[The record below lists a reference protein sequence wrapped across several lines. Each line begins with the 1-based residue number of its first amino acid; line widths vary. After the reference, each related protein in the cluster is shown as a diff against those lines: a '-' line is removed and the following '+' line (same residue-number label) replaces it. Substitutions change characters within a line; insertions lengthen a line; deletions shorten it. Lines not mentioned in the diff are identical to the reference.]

1 MTATTPTARRA
12 LLEGLVDYAGLF
24 PPAGLPMAEAV
35 ANYAAYQRRADH
47 WALGRF
53 VVPVARLGEF
63 EAAVA
68 ALGDEAR
75 LGARWPLTALLGA
88 DLAADAEALA
98 AFRAR
103 HLHAGPEV
111 LSLEGKAEAAAR
123 VQALARHFGEGYEV
137 FVELPLGPDI
147 PALMAAVLEAGLRAK
162 LRMGGTVAGDF
173 PAPDAVL
180 RFLTSAARHLVAFK
194 ATAGLHHPVRRCAPL
209 TYADGSPS
217 TVMYGYLNVLAAATT
232 LWRGG
237 TREEAERWLLLEDA
251 GDLRVGAAGLAW
263 RGQRLAAEDLHAT
276 RREFFRS
283 IGSCSFTEP
292 LEEIRPF
299 LETPA

>member
-1 MTATTPTARRA
+1 MTSTTPTARRA
-12 LLEGLVDYAGLF
+12 VLEGLVDYAGLF

-63 EAAVA
+63 EQAIAT
-68 ALGDEAR
+68 LGDEAR

-111 LSLEGKAEAAAR
+111 LSLEGKAESPAR
-123 VQALARHFGEGYEV
+123 VRALAAQFGEGYEV
-137 FVELPLGPDI
+137 FVELPLGPDTS
-147 PALMAAVLEAGLRAK
+147 ALMEAVLEAGLRAK
-162 LRMGGTVAGDF
+162 VRMGGTTAADF
-173 PAPDAVL
+173 PPPDAVL

-194 ATAGLHHPVRRCAPL
+194 ATAGLHHPVRRDAPL
-209 TYADGSPS
+209 TYASGSAS
-217 TVMYGYLNVLAAATT
+217 TVMYGYLNLLAAATT

-237 TREEAERWLLLEDA
+237 TREEAERWLTLADA
-251 GDLRVGAAGLAW
+251 ADLRVGVAGLAW
-263 RGQRLAAEDLHAT
+263 RGQRLGADDLAAT

-299 LETPA
+299 LEDPA